1 MNNQFYSDFN
11 HKSSAEE
18 KNDNLFA
25 LNSRIHKFNTA
36 KALNVLFELLNG
48 NSLPSE
54 KELSPFASEYLK
66 ENSDPAYEIG
76 QTKDL
81 QKMVQAV
88 YKFMALKPDENFAK
102 IKQSP
107 LVRSCLA
114 PMSASMAWG
123 GFNLKNKLAIDT
135 NSLNMALNKYFDP
148 ASHCPIGINLKKI
161 LEAQFKFYSSS
172 TISINNLEESTVVD
186 MKAAGVAMRE
196 LLQNN
201 LGDFLNAEENKD

>member
-48 NSLPSE
+48 DSLPSE
-54 KELSPFASEYLK
+54 KELSSFASEYLK

-88 YKFMALKPDENFAK
+88 YKFMALNPAENFQK
-102 IKQSP
+102 VKRSP
-107 LVRSCLA
+107 LVKSCLA

-123 GFNLKNKLAIDT
+123 RFNLNNKLAIKT
-135 NSLNMALNKYFDP
+135 NSLNTLY
-148 ASHCPIGINLKKI
+148 KKI
-161 LEAQFKFYSSS
+161 ICL
-172 TISINNLEESTVVD
+172 
-186 MKAAGVAMRE
+186 
-196 LLQNN
+196 
-201 LGDFLNAEENKD
+201 